1 MIDPFKVSSSC
12 IIKDLE
18 ELFAILVLHE
28 FGSWFNYHSTS
39 SVMWL
44 CHSILIDIHNVF
56 CHIVAIVST
65 PAYLWAVLEQ
75 QPIRHSKATI
85 LKWNTAINQ

>member
-56 CHIVAIVST
+56 CHIAFGLFWNNSPSGT
-65 PAYLWAVLEQ
+65 PR
-75 QPIRHSKATI
+75 QPSSSGI
-85 LKWNTAINQ
+85 LPSISS